1 MSIPREDIEEIMSQM
16 ILLYVKKDGLKDTL
30 RSLLDDV
37 YVSKDACDHDMQEVE
52 KKLSNDSKELAV
64 INTKLSLILWML
76 GAVGASVITVLIKI
90 LFGM

>member
-1 MSIPREDIEEIMSQM
+1 MSIPREDLEQLN
-16 ILLYVKKDGLKDTL
+16 ILFVKKDGLKETL
-30 RSLLDDV
+30 RDLLDDV
-37 YVSKDACDHDMQEVE
+37 YVSKDDCDRDMEEVN

>member
-1 MSIPREDIEEIMSQM
+1 MSIPREDLEQLN
-16 ILLYVKKDGLKDTL
+16 ILFVKKDGLKETL
-30 RSLLDDV
+30 RDLLDDV
-37 YVSKDACDHDMQEVE
+37 YVSKDDCGRDMEEVN

-64 INTKLSLILWML
+64 INTKLSLVLWML

>member
-1 MSIPREDIEEIMSQM
+1 MSIPREDLEQLN
-16 ILLYVKKDGLKDTL
+16 ILFVKKDGLKETL
-30 RSLLDDV
+30 RDLLDDV
-37 YVSKDACDHDMQEVE
+37 YVSKDDCDHDMEEVN

>member
-1 MSIPREDIEEIMSQM
+1 MSIPREDLEQLN
-16 ILLYVKKDGLKDTL
+16 ILFVKKDGLKETL
-30 RSLLDDV
+30 RDLLDDV
-37 YVSKDACDHDMQEVE
+37 YVSKDACDHDMEEVN

>member
-1 MSIPREDIEEIMSQM
+1 MSIEREDLEQLN
-16 ILLYVKKDGLKDTL
+16 ILFVKKDGLKETL
-30 RSLLDDV
+30 RDLLDDV
-37 YVSKDACDHDMQEVE
+37 YVSKDNCDRDMEEVN

>member
-1 MSIPREDIEEIMSQM
+1 MAIEREDLEQLN
-16 ILLYVKKDGLKDTL
+16 ILFVKKDGLKETL
-30 RSLLDDV
+30 RDLLDDV
-37 YVSKDACDHDMQEVE
+37 YVSKEDCDNDMAEVE

>member
-1 MSIPREDIEEIMSQM
+1 MSIPREDLEQLN
-16 ILLYVKKDGLKDTL
+16 ILFVKKDGLKETL
-30 RSLLDDV
+30 RDLLDDV
-37 YVSKDACDHDMQEVE
+37 YVSKDNCDRDMEEVN

>member
-1 MSIPREDIEEIMSQM
+1 MSIPREDLEQLN
-16 ILLYVKKDGLKDTL
+16 ILFVKKEGLKETL
-30 RSLLDDV
+30 RDLLDDV
-37 YVSKDACDHDMQEVE
+37 YVSKEDCDNDMEEVN

>member
-1 MSIPREDIEEIMSQM
+1 MSIPREDLEQLN
-16 ILLYVKKDGLKDTL
+16 ILFVKKDGLKETL
-30 RSLLDDV
+30 RDLLDDV
-37 YVSKDACDHDMQEVE
+37 YVSKDDCGRDMEEVN

>member
-1 MSIPREDIEEIMSQM
+1 MSILREDLEQLN
-16 ILLYVKKDGLKDTL
+16 ILFVKKDGLKETL
-30 RSLLDDV
+30 RDLLDDV
-37 YVSKDACDHDMQEVE
+37 YVSKDDCDHDMEEVN